1 MFEVVYLMN
10 VGIDRATLIQHKY
23 CLCVMTVLVSAVQT
37 VLKQNHKINGK
48 PVTVS
53 LLTTSRSST
62 KAEGSDLATPETC
75 SVEVKGLGADTNED
89 TIQLYFENTRRSGGG
104 PVEEFKYKQ
113 GSGVAIITFKEA
125 EGEFELHLFQQSSVY
140 VLCLCLCVCMHVCV
154 CVCVCVFSRTC
165 MCVCVCVCV
174 CVSVSVYVFVCISA
188 VSVKVGR
195 VVVVGGGGGGLV
207 RSHALM
213 QNDCI
218 H

>member
-1 MFEVVYLMN
+1 MAYTVVTVVSMFEVVYLMN

-75 SVEVKGLGADTNED
+75 SVEVKGLDADTNEE
-89 TIQLYFENTRRSGGG
+89 TIQLYFENKRRSGGG
-104 PVEEFKYKQ
+104 PVEELKYKQ
-113 GSGVAIITFKEA
+113 GSGVATITFKEA

-140 VLCLCLCVCMHVCV
+140 VLCLC
-154 CVCVCVFSRTC
+154 C
-165 MCVCVCVCV
+165 MCQ
-174 CVSVSVYVFVCISA
+174 YFV
-188 VSVKVGR
+188 
-195 VVVVGGGGGGLV
+195 
-207 RSHALM
+207 
-213 QNDCI
+213 
-218 H
+218 